1 MAPQDRRSLER
12 GPLPTAR
19 LPGDHHRPLQPV
31 PVRVGALWRQALTT
45 YRARF
50 PIVAGAA
57 VVVFVPLTLLMTA
70 ITIWGQRF
78 DDDHAG
84 ADGLLVFLATLVGT
98 SVIVLGSAFYAGLL
112 DKVVGEHQHGH
123 HREPVGE
130 ILRTLPYRPL
140 VVADVL
146 LALVVSAGLLLFVI
160 PGLIL
165 FTLFALVGPLI
176 TIEGQTAL
184 GAFRRSATLIRPAF
198 GTAFVAVTLPVV
210 LEHAFV
216 HTIEHAVLHRPPFL
230 TAFILSGVGAVT
242 VAAFV
247 GLVEV
252 TLAFALLHR
261 EAPARGQ

>member
-1 MAPQDRRSLER
+1 MAPEDRRSAAR
-12 GPLPTAR
+12 GSVPQA
-19 LPGDHHRPLQPV
+19 HRPGGHHQPSASV
-31 PVRVGALWRQALTT
+31 PVRVGPLWRHALTT

-50 PIVAGAA
+50 PVVAGAA
-57 VVVFVPLTLLMTA
+57 VVVFVPLALLMTA

-78 DDDHAG
+78 SADQAG
-84 ADGLLVFLATLVGT
+84 GRGLLVFLATLLGT

-123 HREPVGE
+123 HRESVSD

-140 VVADVL
+140 VAADLLLSVIVA
-146 LALVVSAGLLLFVI
+146 AGLLLFVL
-160 PGLIL
+160 PGVIL

-176 TIEGQTAL
+176 TIEGQTPL
-184 GAFRRSATLIRPAF
+184 GAFRRSVTLIRPVF
-198 GTAFVAVTLPVV
+198 GIAFVAVTLPVV

-230 TAFILSGVGAVT
+230 TAFILSGIGAVT

-261 EAPARGQ
+261 EAATPGK

>member
-1 MAPQDRRSLER
+1 MATEDRRSVER
-12 GPLPTAR
+12 GSLPQEH
-19 LPGDHHRPLQPV
+19 LPGEHHRPPEPV
-31 PVRVGALWRQALTT
+31 PVRVGALWRRALTT
-45 YRARF
+45 YLARF

-57 VVVFVPLTLLMTA
+57 VVVFVPLALLMTA
-70 ITIWGQRF
+70 ITLWGQRYS
-78 DDDHAG
+78 DDHAG

-123 HREPVGE
+123 QRESVGE

-140 VVADVL
+140 VAADLLLSLIVA
-146 LALVVSAGLLLFVI
+146 AGLLLFVI

-184 GAFRRSATLIRPAF
+184 GSFRRSFTLVQPVF
-198 GTAFVAVTLPVV
+198 VTAFVAVTLPVV

-230 TAFILSGVGAVT
+230 TAFILSGFGAVT

-261 EAPARGQ
+261 EAAARGR